1 MTLHPGLFIMQ
12 LLIMVVPPAATFLIA
27 TMIEDSQVASIVAA
41 IIAFLVVGVLQT
53 ISYMMHVSDTKADK
67 KTDAV
72 LVDLSDG
79 SDSFCS
85 KASLYFLVT
94 PR

>member
-1 MTLHPGLFIMQ
+1 MHPGLFIMQ

-53 ISYMMHVSDTKADK
+53 ISYMMHASDTKADK

>member
-12 LLIMVVPPAATFLIA
+12 LLIMVIPPAATFLIA
-27 TMIEDSQVASIVAA
+27 TMIEDSQMASILAA
-41 IIAFLVVGVLQT
+41 IASFLVVGLLQT
-53 ISYMMHVSDTKADK
+53 ISFLMHLNDTKASK